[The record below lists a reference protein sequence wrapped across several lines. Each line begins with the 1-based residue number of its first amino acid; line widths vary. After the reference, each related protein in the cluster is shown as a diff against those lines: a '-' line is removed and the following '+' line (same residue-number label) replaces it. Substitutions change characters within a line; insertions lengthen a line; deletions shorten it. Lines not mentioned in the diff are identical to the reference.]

1 MTTCNCEP
9 KLKLRCENV
18 SKTFIQ
24 KGNQEVPVI
33 RDVTLDVYENEFLV
47 ILGPGQCG
55 KSTLLKI
62 FAGLETPD
70 TGFVTLDGQPITGP
84 GPDRGIVFQGYM
96 LFAWKNVRD
105 NVELGL
111 KLRNIPANERH
122 EIAQHYIDMVGLT
135 GFEKHYPHQLSGG
148 MKQRVGIARAYAN
161 SPNIM
166 LLDEPFG
173 QLDAQ
178 TRMFMQKE
186 TARIWEQEKRTVI
199 FVTNNIDEA
208 LFLGDRIILMEGKL
222 PGSIKTEY
230 MIDLPRPR
238 EHTSM
243 ELLKLRSIITDNT
256 ALYCNMETTTV
267 SLIIGSLCAGL
278 VWWSVQGF
286 VRRCSG
292 KAQPKNNDAQRQCD
306 DAPWERTG
314 EVYRKLLYL
323 RLASFALCILAAA
336 ALYFHLGTALAVGLA
351 GIGCGLQFCAF
362 RIRTRHVQA
371 VRKATVED
379 AEKAA
384 AGTSR

>member
-148 MKQRVGIARAYAN
+148 MKQRVGIARAYCN
-161 SPNIM
+161 CPEIM

-178 TRMFMQKE
+178 TRLFMEKE
-186 TARIWEQEKRTVI
+186 TERIWMQEKRTVV

-208 LFLGDRIILMEGKL
+208 LTLGDRIYTMKNKL
-222 PGSIKTEY
+222 PGTLCNTYKV
-230 MIDLPRPR
+230 DLARPR
-238 EHTSM
+238 EP
-243 ELLKLRSIITDNT
+243 TDRD
-256 ALYCNMETTTV
+256 
-267 SLIIGSLCAGL
+267 
-278 VWWSVQGF
+278 F
-286 VRRCSG
+286 
-292 KAQPKNNDAQRQCD
+292 
-306 DAPWERTG
+306 
-314 EVYRKLLYL
+314 L
-323 RLASFALCILAAA
+323 RLRQQIIDESELVL
-336 ALYFHLGTALAVGLA
+336 
-351 GIGCGLQFCAF
+351 
-362 RIRTRHVQA
+362 
-371 VRKATVED
+371 
-379 AEKAA
+379 
-384 AGTSR
+384 

>member
-105 NVELGL
+105 NV
-111 KLRNIPANERH
+111 
-122 EIAQHYIDMVGLT
+122 
-135 GFEKHYPHQLSGG
+135 EKHYPHQLSGG

-256 ALYCNMETTTV
+256 ALV
-267 SLIIGSLCAGL
+267 L
-278 VWWSVQGF
+278 
-286 VRRCSG
+286 
-292 KAQPKNNDAQRQCD
+292 
-306 DAPWERTG
+306 
-314 EVYRKLLYL
+314 
-323 RLASFALCILAAA
+323 
-336 ALYFHLGTALAVGLA
+336 
-351 GIGCGLQFCAF
+351 
-362 RIRTRHVQA
+362 
-371 VRKATVED
+371 
-379 AEKAA
+379 
-384 AGTSR
+384 